1 MSLTLQES
9 DKRASENEH
18 NNLLEI
24 ANLKKHFP
32 IKDGVLQRNVGY
44 TKAVDGLSLKVKR
57 GETVGIVGESG
68 CGKSTAGRTII
79 RLYEPTGGKI
89 IYKGNDI
96 TAIPE
101 RKLRKIIRK
110 DIQMIFR
117 SEERRVGKEC
127 STIPGPHQ

>member
-79 RLYEPTGGKI
+79 RLYEPTGG
-89 IYKGNDI
+89 
-96 TAIPE
+96 
-101 RKLRKIIRK
+101 
-110 DIQMIFR
+110 R

-127 STIPGPHQ
+127 REECAAK